1 MTHALQLEA
10 AGRRPR
16 HRRRGAA
23 AYVREKHNVPC
34 AEATLATLATRG
46 GGPPFFL
53 FGRIPIY
60 PEEGLDEWVEQ
71 RLGAPVRSSSEA
83 RSLGGLRR
91 RGEMAETKTKPS
103 RAAPSSNQAA
113 GASRR
118 KLSSGPAR
126 VGTEAPAQ

>member
-23 AYVREKHNVPC
+23 TYVREKHNVPC

-83 RSLGGLRR
+83 RSLAACAAAGDGRNEDEAEPRR
-91 RGEMAETKTKPS
+91 S
-103 RAAPSSNQAA
+103 SSNQAA